1 MAHARSWT
9 VSEFKSLFS
18 AQERALLE
26 SLTTPR
32 RIQDFLDSTQYSD
45 EPIYRSPR
53 LVMRDRKAHCVDG
66 ALFAAAALRFHG
78 GQAMVME
85 LAAVRDDDHFLAV
98 YRRNGFLGC
107 VAKSNFVGLR
117 FREPIHRNYRELAL
131 SFFEPYYNL
140 DAEKSLRG
148 YSTAVNLKSLDWTMW
163 PVSEERIESHVVEAV
178 AGAPHTTLLAAWQE
192 QGLSLVDKRHYDAG
206 MMGANL
212 AGLYDP
218 AKHR

>member
-1 MAHARSWT
+1 MTQRRAWSVQQFRN
-9 VSEFKSLFS
+9 LFTS
-18 AQERALLE
+18 DECALLE
-26 SLTTPR
+26 TLSTPR

-53 LVMRDRKAHCVDG
+53 SVIRDRRAHCVDG
-66 ALFAAAALRFHG
+66 ALFAAAAMRFHG
-78 GQAMVME
+78 GQPLVME

-98 YRRNGFLGC
+98 YRKQGFLGC

-131 SFFEPYYNL
+131 SYFEPYYNL

-148 YSTAVNLKSLDWTMW
+148 YSVTINLKSLDWTLW
-163 PVSEERIESHVVEAV
+163 PIQDELIESEVVEAV
-178 AGAPHTTLLAAWQE
+178 ARAPHTTLLAPWQE
-192 QGLSLVDKRHYDAG
+192 EGLSMVDKRYYDAG
-206 MMGANL
+206 MLGANM